1 MGSEDALRMAGRT
14 LGARRRSAEE
24 PARANIAPR
33 CVGAFGVPPAPLPP
47 SAVSEVS
54 CLFI

>member
-33 CVGAFGVPPAPLPP
+33 CVGAFGVPLPRHYHPLP
-47 SAVSEVS
+47 
-54 CLFI
+54 CLTCM